1 MPSWGIVGAPN
12 GTFGMPGAASQPFAP
27 RSGKL
32 ARSLARIVC
41 GLRRRWRIHRATAPC
56 ARFFFF
62 VFLNIDH
69 RRAGK
74 HQ

>member
-12 GTFGMPGAASQPFAP
+12 GTFGMPGAASQPPAP
-27 RSGKL
+27 RPGKL
-32 ARSLARIVC
+32 ARGLARVVC
-41 GLRRRWRIHRATAPC
+41 GLRRRWPILRSTASC

-62 VFLNIDH
+62 IFLNIDH

-74 HQ
+74 YQ

>member
-12 GTFGMPGAASQPFAP
+12 EAFRMLGAASQPLAP
-27 RSGKL
+27 CPGKL
-32 ARSLARIVC
+32 ARGLARVVC
-41 GLRRRWRIHRATAPC
+41 GLRRRWPILRSTASC

-69 RRAGK
+69 RRARK

>member
-12 GTFGMPGAASQPFAP
+12 GTFGMSGAASQPLAP
-27 RSGKL
+27 RPGKL
-32 ARSLARIVC
+32 ARGLARIVC
-41 GLRRRWRIHRATAPC
+41 GLRRRWPILRATAPC
-56 ARFFFF
+56 TRFFFF
-62 VFLNIDH
+62 VFLNVDR